1 MAIATSALQAAVDRG
16 APFLAELETFAAIAP
31 DAPGIPELRVH
42 AEKGVASREAI
53 LAETDEAAKA
63 MIAAERTVDTN
74 AGFFERLLNSAE
86 SLVTVRPI
94 GAVEGEGVPETV
106 ARMEVALNAGDYA
119 AAIAEYEKLPEN
131 VRAAAGVFIEKVRN
145 RLAVER
151 LLDQAVAGA
160 MKA

>member
-1 MAIATSALQAAVDRG
+1 VDRG
-16 APFLAELETFAAIAP
+16 APFLTELETFAAIAP
-31 DAPGIPELRVH
+31 DAPEIPELRVH
-42 AEKGVASREAI
+42 AEKGVASREEI
-53 LAETDEAAKA
+53 LAETDEASKA

-74 AGFFERLLNSAE
+74 AGFFERLLDSAE

-106 ARMEVALNAGDYA
+106 ARMEVALNGGDYA

-131 VRAAAGVFIEKVRN
+131 VQAAAGVFIEKVRN